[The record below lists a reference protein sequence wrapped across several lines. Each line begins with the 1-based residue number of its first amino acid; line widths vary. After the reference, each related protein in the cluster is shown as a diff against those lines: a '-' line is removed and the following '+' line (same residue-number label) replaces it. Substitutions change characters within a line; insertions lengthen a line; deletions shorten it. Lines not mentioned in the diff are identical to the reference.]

1 MNPLATVVMLLL
13 LAPILLLV
21 LVFLIVVDSKR
32 APAAEE
38 RVVER
43 VEPNKDAARR
53 ALDYLVDDFRLSF
66 EENGV
71 WGVEEALRCL
81 GDTYDPTLKHVMIIL
96 EGIRNTPYTNL
107 EDLEICT
114 ANERAAVGILER
126 FLGQHKSL
134 A

>member
-1 MNPLATVVMLLL
+1 MVTA
-13 LAPILLLV
+13 ILLLV